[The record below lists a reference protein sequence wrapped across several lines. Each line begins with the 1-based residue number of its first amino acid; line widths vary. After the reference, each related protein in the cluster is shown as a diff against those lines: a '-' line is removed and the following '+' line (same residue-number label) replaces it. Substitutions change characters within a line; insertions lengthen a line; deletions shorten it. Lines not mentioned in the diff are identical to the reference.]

1 MNLIQPCSALSRPAS
16 RAARFRLSPKA
27 ARLTR
32 GLGIALALTGTTTIA
47 APANRLQAGQEIAQ
61 GAAQDPGISP
71 APLPPERP
79 AALAPIQPP
88 PAAPALIAPQP
99 NDSQVNNRAAQPAP
113 PQEPDEPIDNTRVN
127 GGPGTMLKLPP
138 ASHARMH
145 QCAVEWQN
153 RKTAGTAAEKIWF
166 DFARKCL
173 TR

>member
-1 MNLIQPCSALSRPAS
+1 
-16 RAARFRLSPKA
+16 
-27 ARLTR
+27 
-32 GLGIALALTGTTTIA
+32 LGIALALTGTTTIA
-47 APANRLQAGQEIAQ
+47 ASANRLQVRQEMAQEMTQ

-88 PAAPALIAPQP
+88 PAAPAPLAPQP

-113 PQEPDEPIDNTRVN
+113 LQEPDEPIDNTRVN